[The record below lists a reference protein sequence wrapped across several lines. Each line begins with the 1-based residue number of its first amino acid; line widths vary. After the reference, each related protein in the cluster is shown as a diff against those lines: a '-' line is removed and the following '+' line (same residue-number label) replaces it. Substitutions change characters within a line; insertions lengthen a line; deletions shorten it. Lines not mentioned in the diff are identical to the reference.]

1 MVKLKSISL
10 SIPSTLIK
18 SLLTHIFSLS
28 VKCYDKCNLVFV
40 MYLCIILIA
49 LHFGFLNDEHDIPH
63 EVNSKSGDF
72 AHMQKH
78 KVMHTKTYKE
88 VI

>member
-1 MVKLKSISL
+1 MSVHYQ
-10 SIPSTLIK
+10 IK

-49 LHFGFLNDEHDIPH
+49 LHFGFWNDEHDIPH
-63 EVNSKSGDF
+63 KVNSMSGDF
-72 AHMQKH
+72 AHMQN
-78 KVMHTKTYKE
+78 TKLCTLKLF
-88 VI
+88 